1 MTTSASRAPARRPA
15 KKEVAAPNIGEPSGE
30 RIALDAASKPEKRI
44 AALGVAK
51 YTIES
56 RPWCRVRVRVGL
68 EDRPTAWER
77 AVLSVRVYQGLVC
90 GGATL

>member
-1 MTTSASRAPARRPA
+1 R
-15 KKEVAAPNIGEPSGE
+15 KEVAAPNIGEPSGA

-56 RPWCRVRVRVGL
+56 RP
-68 EDRPTAWER
+68 
-77 AVLSVRVYQGLVC
+77 
-90 GGATL
+90 